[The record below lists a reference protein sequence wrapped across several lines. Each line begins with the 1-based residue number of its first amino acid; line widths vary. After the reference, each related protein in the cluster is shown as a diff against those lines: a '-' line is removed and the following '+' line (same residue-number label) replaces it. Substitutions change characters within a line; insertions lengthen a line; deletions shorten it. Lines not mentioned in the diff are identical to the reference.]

1 MLRFKLKVAW
11 LASFEGSSED
21 IIHVSAPVLS
31 KYHSSMTAFD
41 EDITDTTRLSDHIRV
56 LMDIYFENL
65 NGEQPCGVYQM
76 VLAEM
81 EKPLLESVM
90 EYADNNQSKASK
102 ILGINRN
109 TLRKKLETY
118 HL

>member
-1 MLRFKLKVAW
+1 M
-11 LASFEGSSED
+11 
-21 IIHVSAPVLS
+21 HVSVPVLS
-31 KYHSSMTAFD
+31 KYRRSMTAFN
-41 EDITDTTRLSDHIRV
+41 EHITDTTRLSDHVRV
-56 LMDIYFENL
+56 LMDVYFENL

-90 EYADNNQSKASK
+90 EYADNNQTKASK